1 MGCEIHLESLLYQMY
16 QIPSIPPFGESQCL
30 HEQLIVFSR
39 MVASLAANAVAS
51 QTPALETVHVHWK

>member
-51 QTPALETVHVHWK
+51 QTSALETVHVHWK

>member
-1 MGCEIHLESLLYQMY
+1 MGCESHSESLLYKMY

-39 MVASLAANAVAS
+39 MVASLGAKAVAS
-51 QTPALETVHVHWK
+51 QTPAVETVHLHWK

>member
-30 HEQLIVFSR
+30 HEQLIVFSQ